1 MMRKEWRGGGEKG
14 KEAGMAMRGGRRM
27 GMREG
32 GGEKGME
39 AGMGMRGG
47 GGGRMGMRGGGG
59 RWGWRWKRK
68 WRWRMEGGMECG
80 KRFVYLCEFIMSG
93 FHGQP
98 WRVEYEEKGVL
109 ADYH

>member
-1 MMRKEWRGGGEKG
+1 
-14 KEAGMAMRGGRRM
+14 M
-27 GMREG
+27 GMEM
-32 GGEKGME
+32 EKKME
-39 AGMGMRGG
+39 
-47 GGGRMGMRGGGG
+47 
-59 RWGWRWKRK
+59 
-68 WRWRMEGGMECG
+68 MENGGGMECG

>member
-1 MMRKEWRGGGEKG
+1 MEMRRG
-14 KEAGMAMRGGRRM
+14 GGRRM

-32 GGEKGME
+32 EGEKGME
-39 AGMGMRGG
+39 AGMEMRRDGG
-47 GGGRMGMRGGGG
+47 GW
-59 RWGWRWKRK
+59 RWRWRWKRK